1 MSYSKP
7 SEPVNQLGSIFLM
20 KRLDSYDEGTCVS
33 GGTYV
38 GGSTCVSGGTIGY
51 PSGYPCGGSSGCPS
65 GYPLGDVIDC
75 AYVTGIPP
83 PTNIVESPAISI
95 VIITSF
101 VIVIFFTILI
111 KGLNNIKEFKSIF

>member
-65 GYPLGDVIDC
+65 GYPLEDVVDC
-75 AYVTGIPP
+75 AYVSGTPSPSKIAEIPP
-83 PTNIVESPAISI
+83 AATAAILIKNI
-95 VIITSF
+95 
-101 VIVIFFTILI
+101 IVIFFTIVI
-111 KGLNNIKEFKSIF
+111 YDLNNIK